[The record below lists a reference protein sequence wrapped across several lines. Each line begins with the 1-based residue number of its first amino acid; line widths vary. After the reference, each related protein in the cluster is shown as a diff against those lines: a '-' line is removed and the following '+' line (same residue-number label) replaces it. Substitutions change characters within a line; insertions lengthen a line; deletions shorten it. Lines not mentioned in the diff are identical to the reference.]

1 MNFRESRSSGSGSI
15 SDGSGFN
22 FFGSGSI
29 SGGSGSRVYFSK
41 FPSELGSGS
50 GSDFFFHLFLNQ
62 KVSKAIEKKKIA
74 IGAITSASISS
85 QLSKLDVFI
94 GSKLVVKTIFG
105 FLVIFPKIDNL
116 ACDLFWVFFVN
127 NDLFNQRGNLLH
139 FRLFHA

>member
-1 MNFRESRSSGSGSI
+1 VNFRESRSSGSGSFVA
-15 SDGSGFN
+15 GSGFN

-50 GSDFFFHLFLNQ
+50 GFFFHLFLNQ
-62 KVSKAIEKKKIA
+62 KVSKAIEMKKIA
-74 IGAITSASISS
+74 IGAITSVSISN

-94 GSKLVVKTIFG
+94 GSKFVVKTIFG
-105 FLVIFPKIDNL
+105 FLEVFPKIDNL
-116 ACDLFWVFFVN
+116 ACNLFWVFFVN

>member
-1 MNFRESRSSGSGSI
+1 MNFRESRSSGSGSFVA
-15 SDGSGFN
+15 GSGFN

-29 SGGSGSRVYFSK
+29 SGGSGSRAYCSMLS
-41 FPSELGSGS
+41 SELGSDS
-50 GSDFFFHLFLNQ
+50 GFFFHLFLNQ
-62 KVSKAIEKKKIA
+62 KVSKAIEMKKIA

>member
-1 MNFRESRSSGSGSI
+1 MNFRESRSTGSGSFV
-15 SDGSGFN
+15 SGSGFN
-22 FFGSGSI
+22 LFGSI
-29 SGGSGSRVYFSK
+29 SGGSGSRVYFTK

-94 GSKLVVKTIFG
+94 GSQLIVKTIFG
-105 FLVIFPKIDNL
+105 FLIIFPKIDNL
-116 ACDLFWVFFVN
+116 ACNLFWVFFVN

>member
-1 MNFRESRSSGSGSI
+1 MNFRESRSSGSGSFVA
-15 SDGSGFN
+15 GSGFN
-22 FFGSGSI
+22 SFCSGSI
-29 SGGSGSRVYFSK
+29 SGGSGSRAYCSMLS
-41 FPSELGSGS
+41 SELGSGS

-94 GSKLVVKTIFG
+94 GSQLIVKTIFG
-105 FLVIFPKIDNL
+105 FLIIFPKIDNL
-116 ACDLFWVFFVN
+116 TCNLFWVFFVN

-139 FRLFHA
+139 F

>member
-1 MNFRESRSSGSGSI
+1 MNFRESRSSGSGSFVA
-15 SDGSGFN
+15 GSGFN
-22 FFGSGSI
+22 SFCSGSI
-29 SGGSGSRVYFSK
+29 SGGSGSRAYCSMLS
-41 FPSELGSGS
+41 SELGSGS

-94 GSKLVVKTIFG
+94 GSQLVVKTIFG
-105 FLVIFPKIDNL
+105 FLIIFPKIDNL

>member
-1 MNFRESRSSGSGSI
+1 MNFRESRSSGSGSFVA
-15 SDGSGFN
+15 GSGFN

-50 GSDFFFHLFLNQ
+50 GFFFHLFLNQ
-62 KVSKAIEKKKIA
+62 KVSKAIEMKKIA
-74 IGAITSASISS
+74 IGAITSVSISN

-94 GSKLVVKTIFG
+94 GSKFVVKTIFG
-105 FLVIFPKIDNL
+105 FLEVFPKIDNL
-116 ACDLFWVFFVN
+116 ACNLFWVFFVN

>member
-1 MNFRESRSSGSGSI
+1 MNFRESRSTGSGSFV
-15 SDGSGFN
+15 SGSGFN
-22 FFGSGSI
+22 FFGSI
-29 SGGSGSRVYFSK
+29 SGGSGSRVYFTK

-50 GSDFFFHLFLNQ
+50 GSGFFFHLFLNQ
-62 KVSKAIEKKKIA
+62 KVSNAIEKKKTA

-85 QLSKLDVFI
+85 QLSKFDVFI
-94 GSKLVVKTIFG
+94 GSKLVVKAVFG

>member
-1 MNFRESRSSGSGSI
+1 MNFRESRSTGSGSFV
-15 SDGSGFN
+15 SGSGFN
-22 FFGSGSI
+22 FFGSI
-29 SGGSGSRVYFSK
+29 SGGSGSRVYFTK

-94 GSKLVVKTIFG
+94 GSQLVKTIFS

-116 ACDLFWVFFVN
+116 TCNLFWVFFVN

>member
-1 MNFRESRSSGSGSI
+1 MNFRESRSSGSGSFVA
-15 SDGSGFN
+15 GSGFN

-50 GSDFFFHLFLNQ
+50 DFFFHLFLNQ
-62 KVSKAIEKKKIA
+62 KVSKAIEMKKIA